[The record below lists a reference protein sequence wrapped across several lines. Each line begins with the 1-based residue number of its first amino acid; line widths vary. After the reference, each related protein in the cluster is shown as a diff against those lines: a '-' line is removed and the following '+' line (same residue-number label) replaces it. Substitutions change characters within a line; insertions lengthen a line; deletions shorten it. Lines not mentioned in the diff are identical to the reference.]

1 MKHTTKLLLFLL
13 AISFHQLINAQETRF
28 AITAGA
34 SISNWTEKASGIK
47 ITTKSIAGFTGG
59 FSAFVPVST
68 NLNIMTGLN
77 VVQKGTGATDPG
89 SSETETVKLTYLEVP
104 INIVYTSN
112 GFFAGAGPSIAFGIS
127 GKDKFTDQ
135 NGTTSTT
142 LKFGNTDD
150 DDIKPLD
157 IGANIVAGY
166 IFTNKVMITANYN
179 FGLSNL
185 QPNATADDGKV
196 VNNYF
201 GIKIGY
207 IFK

>member
-1 MKHTTKLLLFLL
+1 MKHTTKLLLLL
-13 AISFHQLINAQETRF
+13 FAISFHQLINAQQTRF

-34 SISNWTEKASGIK
+34 SISNWAEKVSGIK
-47 ITTKSIAGFTGG
+47 VTTKTIAGFTGG
-59 FSAFVPVST
+59 FNAFLPVST

-77 VVQKGTGATDPG
+77 VVQKGTGADDPG
-89 SSETETVKLTYLEVP
+89 SGQSETIKLTYIEVP
-104 INIVYTSN
+104 LNIVYTSN
-112 GFFAGAGPSIAFGIS
+112 GFFGGVGPTIAFGIS
-127 GKDKFTDQ
+127 GKDKLTDQ
-135 NGTTSTT
+135 NGTTTNT
-142 LKFGNTDD
+142 LKFGNTID
-150 DDIKPLD
+150 DDIKPID

-185 QPNATADDGKV
+185 QPSATADDGKL

-201 GIKIGY
+201 GIKLGY